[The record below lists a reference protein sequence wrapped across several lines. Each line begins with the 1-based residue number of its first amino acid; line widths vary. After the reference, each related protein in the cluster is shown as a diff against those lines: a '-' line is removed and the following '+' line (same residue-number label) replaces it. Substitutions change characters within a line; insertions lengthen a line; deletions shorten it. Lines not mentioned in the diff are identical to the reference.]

1 MEKGTLIKVH
11 NRLATTVSE
20 NYTRMVYDAD
30 DYDLASAGYNGGT
43 ACSFV
48 DVVFTD
54 TTVQAAIN
62 LSRTPWIVV
71 K

>member
-1 MEKGTLIKVH
+1 MQKGTLIKVH

-30 DYDLASAGYNGGT
+30 DVDLSSAGFNGGS

-54 TTVQAAIN
+54 TTVQCAVN
-62 LSRTPWIVV
+62 LSRTPWSVV
-71 K
+71 Q